1 MFRNLQFNLS
11 RLMESYSP
19 LLDHHKLCSFLI
31 EKIWNPYFSAAKG
44 KCFEKII
51 FLIPFFI
58 FIIVEKTRTDL
69 ETMENERFQNF
80 SNFHFYPS
88 LSLFFLTISMI
99 TLDPSTIIFR
109 EYLSFSLAFPPFP
122 LLSPFPL
129 GTSLSST
136 REKWTFRFIIDS
148 LLSRLFFYLGVI
160 FFFSARHITRAGN
173 KR

>member
-1 MFRNLQFNLS
+1 MLIFDWKNLESIFFGRKRKTFRENF
-11 RLMESYSP
+11 
-19 LLDHHKLCSFLI
+19 
-31 EKIWNPYFSAAKG
+31 
-44 KCFEKII
+44 

-58 FIIVEKTRTDL
+58 FIIVEKIRTDL

-88 LSLFFLTISMI
+88 LSIFLND
-99 TLDPSTIIFR
+99 LDDNARSLDDNFPRIFIVFARVSSFPS
-109 EYLSFSLAFPPFP
+109 SLPPP
-122 LLSPFPL
+122 PHPL

>member
-1 MFRNLQFNLS
+1 MLVDWKNLESKFFGRKRKTFRENF
-11 RLMESYSP
+11 
-19 LLDHHKLCSFLI
+19 
-31 EKIWNPYFSAAKG
+31 
-44 KCFEKII
+44 

-58 FIIVEKTRTDL
+58 FIIVEKIRTDL

-88 LSLFFLTISMI
+88 LSIFLND
-99 TLDPSTIIFR
+99 LDDNARSLDDNFPRIFIVFARVSSFPS
-109 EYLSFSLAFPPFP
+109 SLPPP
-122 LLSPFPL
+122 HPF

>member
-1 MFRNLQFNLS
+1 MLIFDWKNLESIFFGRKRKTFRENF
-11 RLMESYSP
+11 
-19 LLDHHKLCSFLI
+19 
-31 EKIWNPYFSAAKG
+31 
-44 KCFEKII
+44 

-58 FIIVEKTRTDL
+58 FIIVEKIRTDL

-88 LSLFFLTISMI
+88 LSIFLND
-99 TLDPSTIIFR
+99 LDDNARSLDDNFPRIFIVFARVSSFPSPLPP
-109 EYLSFSLAFPPFP
+109 LS
-122 LLSPFPL
+122 L

-160 FFFSARHITRAGN
+160 FFFRATHHSRG
-173 KR
+173 KQTIAEPEPR